1 VILTVENKKR
11 EENENAKNAFL
22 FFYKSVWWMTD
33 MY

>member
-22 FFYKSVWWMTD
+22 FFIKAFGE
-33 MY
+33 